1 MPAATLRIIPARVI
15 SLWLTISV
23 SEGASFRVGRNILE
37 NRISVT
43 SYQLP
48 VISCQLSVMF
58 FTDYCS
64 LFTDTYIAS
73 LFISIFAF
81 ERSSFNHL
89 SKASCC
95 FSRSKRFFMSA
106 FLASKAALSA
116 SLLSFSLK
124 IKTLSLRGN
133 I

>member
-23 SEGASFRVGRNILE
+23 SEGSSFRVGRNILE
-37 NRISVT
+37 NRISVTSYQLSIT

-89 SKASCC
+89 DRKSTRLNS
-95 FSRSKRFFMSA
+95 SHGS
-106 FLASKAALSA
+106 
-116 SLLSFSLK
+116 
-124 IKTLSLRGN
+124 
-133 I
+133 